1 MSHSTL
7 GNGEWLYPG
16 QCLVKQVWDV
26 KGLKMQGDGNL
37 VIYDNGDKPFWS
49 TGTTLRSGGDKVVL
63 TVQNDGNAVLYK
75 GEALWGSNS
84 MKNN

>member
-16 QCLVKQVWDV
+16 QCLVSPDGDTQLKMQLDGKLAIYWDNKCRYQSSAEQVWDV

-37 VIYDNGDKPFWS
+37 VI
-49 TGTTLRSGGDKVVL
+49 
-63 TVQNDGNAVLYK
+63 
-75 GEALWGSNS
+75 
-84 MKNN
+84 